1 MNDNAHTHKGDSQPP
16 HGSLNDKAGQ
26 YLTFSLGND
35 EYGLQIPKVQEFV
48 VLKPLKRAPNTPSF
62 IRGIMNLRGDDIAVM
77 ELRARFHLDSREDTE
92 STSIIVV
99 HGTWKDKKVRLGLL
113 VDEIREVTEIT
124 EEEIEP
130 PPSDKSMVRDSFL
143 IASAK
148 IDGKVILLLDIDKIL
163 QNSHL
168 SFVV

>member
-1 MNDNAHTHKGDSQPP
+1 MNENAHTHKAESQPP
-16 HGSLNDKAGQ
+16 HDSLNDKAGQ
-26 YLTFSLGND
+26 YLTFSLGDD
-35 EYGLQIPKVQEFV
+35 EYGLEILQVQEFV
-48 VLKPLKRAPNTPSF
+48 GLMPLKRAPNTPSF

-92 STSIIVV
+92 STSIIVI
-99 HGTWKDKKVRLGLL
+99 HGTWKDQKATLGLL
-113 VDEIREVTEIT
+113 VDEVSEVTEIT

-130 PPSDKSMVRDSFL
+130 PPSDKSLVRDSFL

-148 IDGKVILLLDIDKIL
+148 IDDKVILLLDIDKIL
-163 QNSHL
+163 QNSNL